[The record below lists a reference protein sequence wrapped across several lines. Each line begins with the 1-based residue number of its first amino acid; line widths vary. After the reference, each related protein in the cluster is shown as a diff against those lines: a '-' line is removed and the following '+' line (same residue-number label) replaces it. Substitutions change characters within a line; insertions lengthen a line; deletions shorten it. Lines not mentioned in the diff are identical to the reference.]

1 LPLGGPSHTRYL
13 PEAAHPYWELAS
25 NYQIDFASPKGG
37 VAPVDE
43 NSVKTFTDEGSVK
56 FLNDP
61 KTKALYENTKKLSDV
76 KASDYAAIFVVG
88 GVSALPG
95 SSDDD
100 HLIRSTVP

>member
-1 LPLGGPSHTRYL
+1 M
-13 PEAAHPYWELAS
+13 
-25 NYQIDFASPKGG
+25 
-37 VAPVDE
+37 APVDE